1 MWKKWLRTDS
11 YLLQTESEIIFKKK
25 IKNQSLNLKI
35 YFLDRFALYRWS
47 LEQLRML
54 LYLQWKMT
62 TSFHITLNVTT
73 EVFCILQFY

>member
-1 MWKKWLRTDS
+1 MWKKWFRTDS

-54 LYLQWKMT
+54 ISAMKNDY
-62 TSFHITLNVTT
+62 
-73 EVFCILQFY
+73 